1 MLVGKLAPP
10 SVDRYSVL
18 PPKSSTVLAL
28 VGLTA
33 TMEAFGVVDVQV
45 VYVVVHV

>member
-18 PPKSSTVLAL
+18 PKSSTVLAL